1 MQQLSAISDIFKR
14 AITEGFREKLI
25 LPLISHEVIVNLI
38 GSTTAQNGLT
48 ISAALD
54 TNLYPKGIRVSD
66 DELEMVNLIKA
77 PFHGEWNYTIDKNCS
92 G

>member
-1 MQQLSAISDIFKR
+1 MFSYIRKNWPRQPINN
-14 AITEGFREKLI
+14 
-25 LPLISHEVIVNLI
+25 HEVIVDLF
-38 GSTTAQNGLT
+38 GKKKKKNGLT
-48 ISAALD
+48 ISAELD

-77 PFHGEWNYTIDKNCS
+77 PFHGEWNYTINRICS